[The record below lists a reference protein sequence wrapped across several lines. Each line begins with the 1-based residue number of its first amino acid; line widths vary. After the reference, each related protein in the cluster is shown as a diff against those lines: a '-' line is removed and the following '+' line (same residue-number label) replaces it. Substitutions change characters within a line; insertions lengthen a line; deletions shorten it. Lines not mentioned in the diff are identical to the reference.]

1 MALFF
6 SWVKLNPAQNRPLAT
21 QCLKPQCH
29 GTDTTDEW
37 RGKHGRRQCV
47 PESIPQHHHQW
58 LGGRQKEPNLPL
70 HRQVWRLTEACL
82 KEDIKTAHGI
92 SGIWTPTQLH
102 VNYRTL
108 FFVCAV
114 TAEFQSN
121 KQIIHSRKSF
131 PKEHCKVLACVSWEP
146 LQRVRSTSQCCGCSP
161 GNGLRE
167 QTFPFSPISSFF
179 MALWYQER
187 PAWIN
192 HYAFSANIFKK
203 KWREGKAVENKSQTL
218 SSKMSCFFCFFV
230 FFRIFLQKGNVAVL

>member
-1 MALFF
+1 M
-6 SWVKLNPAQNRPLAT
+6 KLNPAQNRPLAT
-21 QCLKPQCH
+21 QCLKPQFH
-29 GTDTTDEW
+29 GTDTIDEW

-108 FFVCAV
+108 FLCAV

-131 PKEHCKVLACVSWEP
+131 PKEHCKVLACVSREP

-167 QTFPFSPISSFF
+167 QSFSFSPISSFF
-179 MALWYQER
+179 MALWYQEW

-192 HYAFSANIFKK
+192 HYAFSANTFKK
-203 KWREGKAVENKSQTL
+203 KVKRRKSCGEQIPNT
-218 SSKMSCFFCFFV
+218 FQQNEV
-230 FFRIFLQKGNVAVL
+230 FFLELSYRRETWQSFKEMH

>member
-1 MALFF
+1 M
-6 SWVKLNPAQNRPLAT
+6 KLNPAQNRPLAT
-21 QCLKPQCH
+21 QCLKPQFH
-29 GTDTTDEW
+29 GTDTIDEW

-58 LGGRQKEPNLPL
+58 LGGRQEEPNLPL
-70 HRQVWRLTEACL
+70 RRQVWRLTEACL

-108 FFVCAV
+108 FLCAV

-146 LQRVRSTSQCCGCSP
+146 LQRVRSISQCCGCSP

-230 FFRIFLQKGNVAVL
+230 FLEFSYRRETWQSFKEMH